1 MQTRDM
7 QWPSSSPWQKVSP
20 SSVAESAISQL
31 NNQQFQGHYLTVAP
45 FQRGKDHINPDAN
58 LYVKNITA
66 EKTQLDL
73 AEKFAEYGPIVSVK
87 LEQFPDGKSKEY
99 GYVQYERVESAM
111 KAMDELNATEWEGKQ
126 LSVHK
131 FVKNNQR
138 VKGSVEFNNL
148 YVKGFDA
155 TMTEEKLSSIF
166 AMHGEATSVSIP
178 DASKGFGYVCYK
190 SHPEALRAIE
200 MLNGQNVEGH
210 ILTVNRHMKRHERNE
225 QNQTVY
231 ESQKQ
236 QNNITN
242 LTRNLFVKGL
252 PEGCTDQRLREAFE

>member
-1 MQTRDM
+1 MAD
-7 QWPSSSPWQKVSP
+7 
-20 SSVAESAISQL
+20 
-31 NNQQFQGHYLTVAP
+31 
-45 FQRGKDHINPDAN
+45 
-58 LYVKNITA
+58 
-66 EKTQLDL
+66 
-73 AEKFAEYGPIVSVK
+73 KFAEYGPIVSVK

-131 FVKNNQR
+131 FVKSNQR

-166 AMHGEATSVSIP
+166 AMHGEVTSVSIP

-190 SHPEALRAIE
+190 SHPEAL
-200 MLNGQNVEGH
+200 
-210 ILTVNRHMKRHERNE
+210 
-225 QNQTVY
+225 
-231 ESQKQ
+231 
-236 QNNITN
+236 
-242 LTRNLFVKGL
+242 
-252 PEGCTDQRLREAFE
+252 